1 MYLIGIDF
9 GHGETTASLYDT
21 ESRRGTVD
29 RLHILDG
36 NTLESCKVES
46 AVCRDKD
53 TGAWKFAR
61 DIRDYASPDFTLHF
75 KAPMNE
81 ITPEKKEAFAAFIKL
96 VFEHILE
103 NQRFLKYDSVTGE
116 RNFEIYVACPS
127 DWGKKPKQIQE
138 YKKFISSIIPVDWI
152 ILESDAAYFKFKSEP
167 KKGQNFSDTS
177 VLVIDIG
184 SSTID
189 FTAYNANAKEPF
201 TEGIKH
207 GASAVEN
214 LIYKHFEEGNS
225 DFISAKKNAE
235 AQCLRNNLNWHNA
248 IVHYMKHEKEQ
259 FYSNEYLEIQLDL
272 PNRNICYGVVGRIF
286 GEDGCEISKEQLE
299 DEILVP
305 YRKTLLQDL
314 KAEKFRLENNQIGI
328 PESVIITGGA
338 SRMPWFQK
346 LVQDVFSDSHSQVF
360 RDTEPS
366 YVVSDGI
373 AYYAYALY
381 QLKQKVENVIADF
394 WAEYDDQKLAG
405 MIWEQFNISLRN
417 KQLPKISAI
426 CDKFDAGE
434 LRYNANDFKELGL
447 LQYYNPDK
455 NGNHSTI
462 AFGPAM
468 VKHNNTII
476 NSVNG
481 EISRDVNNSMNQQL
495 REALVEKLESAFRE
509 ALHGFVPNIDI
520 TPKVNIDLKN
530 VAIDSEWDINKIIE
544 MTKDIYSD
552 IFFSGDIYKDR
563 TPVNERRRFS
573 IPFYKEQEDANVGLP
588 PKLLGEAV
596 QSLKDSI
603 LEELT
608 VEKMVEKCI
617 FCIY

>member
-9 GHGETTASLYDT
+9 GHGETTASFYDT
-21 ESRRGTVD
+21 ENEIGGLK

-46 AVCRDKD
+46 AVCRNKE
-53 TGAWKFAR
+53 TGEWQFAK
-61 DIRDYASPDFTLHF
+61 DIRDYALPDFTLHF

-81 ITPEKKEAFAAFIKL
+81 ITPKNKEAFAAFIKL
-96 VFEHILE
+96 VFEHILD
-103 NQRFLKYDSVTGE
+103 NQSLLKYDPLTGE
-116 RNFEIYVACPS
+116 RNFEIHVACPS
-127 DWGKKPKQIQE
+127 GWNENDPTQIQE

-152 ILESDAAYFKFKSEP
+152 IKESDAAYFKFKAE
-167 KKGQNFSDTS
+167 QNFPATS

-189 FTAYNANAKEPF
+189 FTAYGANAAEPSS
-201 TEGIKH
+201 EGPKH

-214 LIYKHFEEGNS
+214 LIYKYFEEHDA
-225 DFISAKKNAE
+225 DFNVAKQNAE
-235 AQCLRNNLNWHNA
+235 SKCIDGNLNWRNA
-248 IVHYMKHEKEQ
+248 VVHYIKSQKEE
-259 FYSNEYLEIQLDL
+259 FYTQKYAVLGLDLTNNSICNIKGRVFDDYSISNEQL
-272 PNRNICYGVVGRIF
+272 N
-286 GEDGCEISKEQLE
+286 
-299 DEILVP
+299 DEILKP
-305 YRKTLLQDL
+305 YRQTLLQDL
-314 KAEKFRLENNQIGI
+314 NAEKNTLEKKQIGT
-328 PESVIITGGA
+328 PQVVVLTGGA
-338 SRMPWFQK
+338 SRMPWLQR
-346 LVQDVFSDSHSQVF
+346 LVMDVFPEPDSQLF
-360 RDTEPS
+360 RDSEPS

-381 QLKQKVENVIADF
+381 QLKQKVKKVISDF
-394 WAEYDDQKLAG
+394 WAEYDDQKLAA
-405 MIWEQFNISLRN
+405 MIWEQFNVSLRN
-417 KQLPKISAI
+417 KQLPKIKAI

-434 LRYNANDFKELGL
+434 LKYNASEFKELGL

-495 REALVEKLESAFRE
+495 RETLVEKLESAFRE

-573 IPFYKEQEDANVGLP
+573 IPFYKEQEDANVDLP

>member
-9 GHGETTASLYDT
+9 GHGETTASFYDT
-21 ESRRGTVD
+21 ENGRGKVK

-46 AVCRDKD
+46 AVCRNKE
-53 TGAWKFAR
+53 TGEWQFAK
-61 DIRDYASPDFTLHF
+61 DIRDYALPDFTLHF

-81 ITPEKKEAFAAFIKL
+81 ITPKNKEAFAAFIKL

-103 NQRFLKYDSVTGE
+103 NQSILEYNPLTGE

-127 DWGKKPKQIQE
+127 GWGKKEDETKIQE

-152 ILESDAAYFKFKSEP
+152 IKESDAAYFKFKAELDFP
-167 KKGQNFSDTS
+167 AIS

-189 FTAYNANAKEPF
+189 FTAYGANAAEPSS
-201 TEGIKH
+201 EGIKH

-214 LIYKHFEEGNS
+214 LIYKYFEEHDA
-225 DFISAKKNAE
+225 DFNAAKQNAE
-235 AQCLRNNLNWHNA
+235 SKCIDKNLNWRNA
-248 IVHYMKHEKEQ
+248 VVHYIKSQKEE
-259 FYSNEYLEIQLDL
+259 FYTQKYAVLLLDL
-272 PNRNICYGVVGRIF
+272 TNNSICNIRGRVF
-286 GEDGCEISKEQLE
+286 DDYRISKEQLD
-299 DEILVP
+299 DEILNP
-305 YRKTLLQDL
+305 YRQILLQDL
-314 KAEKFRLENNQIGI
+314 NDEKLRLEKEQIGT
-328 PESVIITGGA
+328 PQVVVLTGGA
-338 SRMPWFQK
+338 SRMPWLQR
-346 LVQDVFSDSHSQVF
+346 LVKDVFSDSKVF
-360 RDTEPS
+360 RDSEPS

-381 QLKQKVENVIADF
+381 QLKPKIEKVIADF
-394 WAEYDDQKLAG
+394 WAEYNDNKLAEL
-405 MIWEQFNISLRN
+405 IWEQFNVSLRN
-417 KQLPKISAI
+417 KQLPKIRVI

-573 IPFYKEQEDANVGLP
+573 IPFYKEQEDANVNLP

-603 LEELT
+603 QKELT
-608 VEKMVEKCI
+608 VEKMIKKCI
-617 FCIY
+617 FDRF

>member
-21 ESRRGTVD
+21 ENNRGTVE

-36 NTLESCKVES
+36 NTPESCKVES
-46 AVCRDKD
+46 AVCRNKE
-53 TGAWKFAR
+53 TGEWQFAK
-61 DIRDYASPDFTLHF
+61 DIRDYALPDLTLHF

-81 ITPEKKEAFAAFIKL
+81 ITPKNKDAFAAFIKL

-103 NQRFLKYDSVTGE
+103 NRTDLHYNPVTDE
-116 RNFEIYVACPS
+116 RNFELYVACPS
-127 DWGKKPKQIQE
+127 RWNVSQILE
-138 YKKFISSIIPVDWI
+138 YKNFISEKIPVDWI
-152 ILESDAAYFKFKSEP
+152 IRESDAAYFKFKAEP
-167 KKGQNFSDTS
+167 RAGQNFSDSS

-189 FTAYNANAKEPF
+189 FTAYDTNAPKPIPPSGE
-201 TEGIKH
+201 KH
-207 GASAVEN
+207 GASAVEK
-214 LIYKHFEEGNS
+214 LIYKYFEEG
-225 DFISAKKNAE
+225 DSAFNAAKRNAE
-235 AQCLRNNLNWHNA
+235 AICRRNNLSWYNAVVHN
-248 IVHYMKHEKEQ
+248 IKKGKEE
-259 FYSNEYLEIQLDL
+259 FYTCQYNNLGLDL
-272 PNRNICYGVVGRIF
+272 SNKSIHPEAIGRIF
-286 GEDGCEISKEQLE
+286 GVDGCIISKEQLE
-299 DEILVP
+299 DEILAP
-305 YRKTLLQDL
+305 YRKTLFQDL
-314 KAEKFRLENNQIGI
+314 NAEKLRLEKEQIGT
-328 PESVIITGGA
+328 PQVVVLTGGA
-338 SRMPWFQK
+338 SRMPWLQR
-346 LVQDVFSDSHSQVF
+346 LVMDVFPDPDSQVF
-360 RDTEPS
+360 RDNEPS

-373 AYYAYALY
+373 AYYAYAHY
-381 QLKQKVENVIADF
+381 QLKPRVENVIADF
-394 WAEYDDQKLAG
+394 WTEYDDNKLAEL
-405 MIWEQFNISLRN
+405 ILEQFNVSLRN
-417 KQLPKISAI
+417 KQLPKIKAI

-495 REALVEKLESAFRE
+495 REALVEKLESAFRD
-509 ALHGFVPNIDI
+509 ALHGLVPNINI
-520 TPKVNIDLKN
+520 IPKVNIDLKN
-530 VAIDSEWDINKIIE
+530 VSIDSEWDITAIVE
-544 MTKDIYSD
+544 LTKDIYRD
-552 IFFSGDIYKDR
+552 IFFSGNIYNDR
-563 TPVNERRRFS
+563 ASVSERQRFS
-573 IPFYKEQEDANVGLP
+573 IPFYEAQKVANVALP

-608 VEKMVEKCI
+608 VEKMVKKCA
-617 FCIY
+617 FERF

>member
-9 GHGETTASLYDT
+9 GHGETTASFYDT
-21 ESRRGTVD
+21 ENERGLVK

-46 AVCRDKD
+46 AVCRNIA
-53 TGAWKFAR
+53 TGEWQFAK
-61 DIRDYASPDFTLHF
+61 DIRDYALPDFTLHF

-81 ITPEKKEAFAAFIKL
+81 ITPKNKEAFAAFIKL
-96 VFEHILE
+96 VFEHILD
-103 NQRFLKYDSVTGE
+103 NQRFLKYDPLTGE
-116 RNFEIYVACPS
+116 RNFEIHVACPS
-127 DWGKKPKQIQE
+127 GWNKKDSTQIQE

-152 ILESDAAYFKFKSEP
+152 IKESDAAYFKFKAE
-167 KKGQNFSDTS
+167 KDFSATS
-177 VLVIDIG
+177 VLVVDIG

-189 FTAYNANAKEPF
+189 FTAYGANAAEPSS
-201 TEGIKH
+201 EGPKH

-214 LIYKHFEEGNS
+214 LIYKYFEEHDA
-225 DFISAKKNAE
+225 DFKVAKQNAE
-235 AQCLRNNLNWHNA
+235 SVCIDGNLNWRNA
-248 IVHYMKHEKEQ
+248 VVHFIKSKKEL
-259 FYSNEYLEIQLDL
+259 FYTLKAPVLYLDLTNKSICNIRGRVFDDYGISNEQL
-272 PNRNICYGVVGRIF
+272 N
-286 GEDGCEISKEQLE
+286 
-299 DEILVP
+299 DEILKP
-305 YRKTLLQDL
+305 YRQTLLQDL
-314 KAEKFRLENNQIGI
+314 NAEKNVLEKKQIGI
-328 PESVIITGGA
+328 PQLVVLTGGA

-346 LVQDVFSDSHSQVF
+346 LVKDVFPDSELY
-360 RDTEPS
+360 RDSEPS

-381 QLKQKVENVIADF
+381 QLKQKVKNVISDF
-394 WAEYDDQKLAG
+394 WAEYDDQKLAA
-405 MIWEQFNISLRN
+405 MIWEQFNVSLRN
-417 KQLPKISAI
+417 KQLPKIKAI

-434 LRYNANDFKELGL
+434 LKYNASEFKELGL

-495 REALVEKLESAFRE
+495 RETLVEKLESAFRE

-573 IPFYKEQEDANVGLP
+573 IPFYKEQEDANVDLP

>member
-9 GHGETTASLYDT
+9 GHGETTASFYDT
-21 ESRRGTVD
+21 ENGRGKVK

-46 AVCRDKD
+46 VVCRNKE
-53 TGAWKFAR
+53 TGEWQFAK
-61 DIRDYASPDFTLHF
+61 DIRDYALPDFTLHF

-81 ITPEKKEAFAAFIKL
+81 ITPKNKEAFAAFIKL

-103 NQRFLKYDSVTGE
+103 NQSILEYNPLTGE

-127 DWGKKPKQIQE
+127 GWGKKEDETKIQE

-152 ILESDAAYFKFKSEP
+152 IKESDAAYFKFKAELDFP
-167 KKGQNFSDTS
+167 AIS

-189 FTAYNANAKEPF
+189 FTAYGANAAEPSS
-201 TEGIKH
+201 EGIKH

-214 LIYKHFEEGNS
+214 LIYKYFEEHDA
-225 DFISAKKNAE
+225 DFNAAKQNAE
-235 AQCLRNNLNWHNA
+235 SKCIDKNLNWRNA
-248 IVHYMKHEKEQ
+248 VVHYIKSQKEE
-259 FYSNEYLEIQLDL
+259 FYTQKYAVLLLDL
-272 PNRNICYGVVGRIF
+272 TNNSICNIRGRVF
-286 GEDGCEISKEQLE
+286 DDYRISKEQLD
-299 DEILVP
+299 DEILNP
-305 YRKTLLQDL
+305 YRQILLQDL
-314 KAEKFRLENNQIGI
+314 NDEKLRLEKEQIGT
-328 PESVIITGGA
+328 PQVVVLTGGA
-338 SRMPWFQK
+338 SRMPWLQR
-346 LVQDVFSDSHSQVF
+346 LVKDVFSDSKVF
-360 RDTEPS
+360 RDSEPS

-381 QLKQKVENVIADF
+381 QLKPKIEKVIADF
-394 WAEYDDQKLAG
+394 WAEYNDNKLAEL
-405 MIWEQFNISLRN
+405 IWEQFNVSLRN
-417 KQLPKISAI
+417 KQLPKIRAI

-573 IPFYKEQEDANVGLP
+573 IPFYKEQEDANVNLP

-603 LEELT
+603 QKELT
-608 VEKMVEKCI
+608 VEKMIKKCI
-617 FCIY
+617 FDRF

>member
-9 GHGETTASLYDT
+9 GHGETTASFYDT
-21 ESRRGTVD
+21 ENGRGKVK

-46 AVCRDKD
+46 AVCRNKE
-53 TGAWKFAR
+53 TGEWQFAK
-61 DIRDYASPDFTLHF
+61 DIRDYALPDFTLHF

-81 ITPEKKEAFAAFIKL
+81 ITPKNKEAFAAFIKL

-103 NQRFLKYDSVTGE
+103 NQSILEYNPLTGE

-127 DWGKKPKQIQE
+127 GWGKKEDETKIQE

-152 ILESDAAYFKFKSEP
+152 IKESDAAYFKFKAELDFP
-167 KKGQNFSDTS
+167 AIS

-189 FTAYNANAKEPF
+189 FTAYGANAAEPSS
-201 TEGIKH
+201 EGIKH

-214 LIYKHFEEGNS
+214 LIYKYFEEHDA
-225 DFISAKKNAE
+225 DFNAAKQNAE
-235 AQCLRNNLNWHNA
+235 SKCIDKNLNWRNA
-248 IVHYMKHEKEQ
+248 VVHYIKSQKEE
-259 FYSNEYLEIQLDL
+259 FYTQKYAVLLLDL
-272 PNRNICYGVVGRIF
+272 TNNSICNIRGRVF
-286 GEDGCEISKEQLE
+286 DDYRISKEQLD
-299 DEILVP
+299 DEILNP
-305 YRKTLLQDL
+305 YRQILLQDL
-314 KAEKFRLENNQIGI
+314 NDEKLRLEKEQIGT
-328 PESVIITGGA
+328 PQVVVLTGGA
-338 SRMPWFQK
+338 SRMPWLQR
-346 LVQDVFSDSHSQVF
+346 LVKDVFSDSKVF
-360 RDTEPS
+360 RDSEPS

-381 QLKQKVENVIADF
+381 QLKPKIEKVIADF
-394 WAEYDDQKLAG
+394 WAEYNDNKLAEL
-405 MIWEQFNISLRN
+405 IWEQFNVSLRN
-417 KQLPKISAI
+417 KQLPKIRAI

-573 IPFYKEQEDANVGLP
+573 IPFYKEQEDANVNLP

-603 LEELT
+603 QKELT
-608 VEKMVEKCI
+608 VEKMIKKCI
-617 FCIY
+617 FDRF